1 MKTMFPTFVPS
12 ENGPRGIH
20 SFGCK
25 IVFVIVYSID

>member
-1 MKTMFPTFVPS
+1 MFPTFVPS

-25 IVFVIVYSID
+25 IAFAFVIVYSI